1 MVLVKER
8 TVLRAMISEEV
19 HKRDN
24 LGKINN
30 NRFGKVLST
39 MMMEQKESV
48 VVWHFIKNQ

>member
-39 MMMEQKESV
+39 MMMEQKE
-48 VVWHFIKNQ
+48 